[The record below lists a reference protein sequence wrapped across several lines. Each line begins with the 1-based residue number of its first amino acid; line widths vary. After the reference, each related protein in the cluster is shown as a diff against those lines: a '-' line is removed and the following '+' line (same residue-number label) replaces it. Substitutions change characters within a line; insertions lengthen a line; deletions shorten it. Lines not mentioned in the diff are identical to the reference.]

1 MSCGKAGGTPP
12 ALLRPPAARTE
23 ARAAHIGVVPRNSRR
38 PDPRSPNVRHP
49 PGNRP
54 RRSLHPDG
62 MARTVTVPPK
72 KAVIGSFKDAVSFL
86 RGTEHPDAVSVRM
99 SLETI
104 VSGTDPR
111 GGTFPKQ
118 ALAAAGKLHDFNA
131 RLTVQALDAAGSIAR
146 DL

>member
-1 MSCGKAGGTPP
+1 MSDTRLVTAH
-12 ALLRPPAARTE
+12 AAVCIPM
-23 ARAAHIGVVPRNSRR
+23 AWLAQ
-38 PDPRSPNVRHP
+38 SPF
-49 PGNRP
+49 
-54 RRSLHPDG
+54 
-62 MARTVTVPPK
+62 PPK